1 MSDSN
6 PTVEGPSGS
15 AAAQPGNAMRVGIDV
30 GGTFTKGVALDAVT
44 RQIHARVRVPTTH
57 HAPEGV
63 VAGVV
68 QVLEALIRALPAGRS
83 IALVAHATTQAT
95 NALLEGDVAHVGL
108 LALGPAAEERLVRN
122 RTRLTR
128 LAVASGRRLELSH
141 AFLASD
147 EPALGERIAALAD
160 DWRRQGVQVA
170 AVSQAFAVDD
180 PSIERRAAELLQEAG
195 LPATCG
201 SDLTGVYGLEMR
213 SSTATINA
221 SILPTML
228 RTAEHVE
235 RALRRTLPEVP
246 LLVVRGDGGA
256 VDLAGLREAPIHT
269 VVSGPAAS
277 LAGAILYHGVRDG
290 VLFEVGG
297 TSTNVGAV
305 KAGRPVMK
313 YMTVMDFPTALRA
326 ADIRIA
332 GVAGGSLVRLGRRR
346 IEEVGPRSAH
356 IAGLPYASLAEPA
369 ALEGARLLRLAP
381 RPGDPEDYAVVEAAG
396 GRFALTP
403 TCAANAL
410 GRLPPEDPAHR
421 PPEAAR
427 AALAPLAEA
436 LGADVDATAEALLAA
451 AAEKLLRTVRA
462 IADDYGLRGAPLYGG
477 GGAARVLGPV
487 VATRLGM
494 AFECVP
500 EPDIISSIGAAL
512 TLIRVERE
520 RNAGIDDPTVG
531 DLLLREV
538 EREAVR
544 LGADPARLQ
553 AEVRYLPEERLLRA
567 VAFGAHPVDGHEGE
581 LSDDVL
587 TRLARE
593 QIGGPCELVYRSP
606 ALALLAGER
615 RQRRLFGSVTRHP
628 VLAMDRHGAR
638 LLELDDARAVA
649 GAPNEV
655 MAGLEPRLEG
665 ERAPQVHAVT
675 PRRLIDCGHLSDP
688 DALRTFLG
696 NAFRL
701 ESSVALVIRE
711 G

>member
-1 MSDSN
+1 
-6 PTVEGPSGS
+6 
-15 AAAQPGNAMRVGIDV
+15 MRIGIDV

-44 RQIHARVRVPTTH
+44 REIHARVRVPTTH

-68 QVLEALIRALPAGRS
+68 QVLTGLLRALPEERTV
-83 IALVAHATTQAT
+83 ALVAHATTQAT
-95 NALLEGDVAHVGL
+95 NALLEGDVARVGV
-108 LALGPAAEERLVRN
+108 LALGPAAEERLVRT
-122 RTRLTR
+122 RTRLSQLT
-128 LAVASGRRLELSH
+128 VSGGRRLELAW

-147 EPALGERIAALAD
+147 DPAVERRVSELAEAWKAD
-160 DWRRQGVQVA
+160 GVQAA

-180 PSIERRAAELLQEAG
+180 PSLERRATELLREAG
-195 LPATCG
+195 LPATGG
-201 SDLTGVYGLEMR
+201 SELTGVYGLEMR

-221 SILPTML
+221 SVLPTML

-235 RALRRTLPEVP
+235 RALHRTLPDVP

-297 TSTNVGAV
+297 TSTNVGAI

-332 GVAGGSLVRLGRRR
+332 GVAGGSLVRLARRR

-356 IAGLPYASLAEPA
+356 IAGLPYASLADPE
-369 ALEGARLLRLAP
+369 ALGGARLVRMAP
-381 RPGDPEDYAVVEAAG
+381 RPGDPEDYAVVEASG
-396 GRFALTP
+396 GRFAVTP

-410 GRLPPEDPAHR
+410 GRLPEIDPGHR

-427 AALAPLAEA
+427 AGLAPLAGA
-436 LGADVDATAEALLAA
+436 LGATVDAVAEALLAA
-451 AAEKLLRTVRA
+451 AADKLVRTVRSL
-462 IADDYGLRGAPLYGG
+462 ADDYALRSAPLYGG

-487 VATRLGM
+487 VAERLGM

-538 EREAVR
+538 EGEAVR
-544 LGADPARLQ
+544 LGADPARLR

-567 VAFGAHPVDGHEGE
+567 VAFGAHPVDGHQGE
-581 LSDDVL
+581 LSDDIL
-587 TRLARE
+587 ARLARE
-593 QIGGPCELVYRSP
+593 QIGGPCQVVYRSP
-606 ALALLAGER
+606 ALALLTGER
-615 RQRRLFGSVTRHP
+615 QQRRLFARVTQHP
-628 VLAMDRHGAR
+628 LLAMDRHGAR
-638 LLELDDARAVA
+638 LLELDDARSLI
-649 GAPNEV
+649 GAPAEV
-655 MAGLEPRLEG
+655 LAALEPGLHG
-665 ERAPQVHAVT
+665 ERAPQVYAVT

-688 DALRTFLG
+688 PALRGYLEHV
-696 NAFRL
+696 FRL
-701 ESSVALVIRE
+701 ESEVALVVRE
-711 G
+711 S